1 MKIARRISLSLM
13 IGSILLYFWV
23 GSMVVIN
30 SFAPK
35 VEETTI
41 PLTPD
46 EIRIGLIG
54 NSVVPTTMAIASF
67 LIWLIFV
74 RQPKQ
79 PDNLDLPTATLTMT
93 EPLHPAAPGQ
103 DEILDAYLIT
113 MTELLIASESRDSL
127 ARTDVRP
134 VVYGHTRQALQ
145 QLGPSHRGRVI
156 QFLQAAHFLR
166 GDGRISLHEFDLSG
180 IDLRFS
186 DLRCAN
192 LSGVRLQSA
201 KLTGALLYGANL
213 TNASLDGADLR
224 LAELDRATLR
234 EANLSASKLHRAS
247 LRQANLQDAALDR
260 ANLWQADLTAADVAD
275 EQLQTALTVGALLPD
290 VPPYS

>member
-1 MKIARRISLSLM
+1 MAA
-13 IGSILLYFWV
+13 
-23 GSMVVIN
+23 IN

-35 VEETTI
+35 VVETTI

-54 NSVVPTTMAIASF
+54 NSIVPTTMAIASF
-67 LIWLIFV
+67 LIWLVFV

-79 PDNLDLPTATLTMT
+79 PDNLHLPTAAGCSG
-93 EPLHPAAPGQ
+93 PAAPSQ

-113 MTELLIASESRDSL
+113 MTELLIASESLDPL
-127 ARTDVRP
+127 ARTDVGP

-192 LSGVRLQSA
+192 LSGVRLQGA
-201 KLTGALLYGANL
+201 KLTGALMYGANL

-224 LAELDRATLR
+224 LAELDRSTLR

-247 LRQANLQDAALDR
+247 LRQATLQDAALDR